1 MPDRKGSVSG
11 RLLLR
16 PGHSPAWQ
24 SALLAGFIVQL
35 LLILF
40 VTGIGL
46 EQLRVTTDALKSVV
60 NVHMRKQYLAKTLL
74 TSSRERA
81 VNLFRMV
88 ESKDPFELDEMR
100 MRFNGNASDF
110 LGARGELMGM
120 PLSDREREL
129 LELQRRHSR
138 VSVPLQF
145 KVLELLDA
153 GQPRKAEA
161 LLLREVLPVQ
171 DKALEALTL
180 LERETQR
187 AAAAATREAD
197 EEYRVARFWMGML
210 SIAALLA
217 GLIVTA
223 ATLRYV
229 NRASRE
235 REHLATH
242 DALTGLPN
250 RMLFMDRLEQALVR
264 AQRHGSMVGVMFID
278 LDRFKRVNDTLGH
291 DVGDRLLCEVAE
303 RLRHAMRAEDVVA
316 RLGGDEFVVVVTDLE
331 NVGQIVH
338 LVERVQDIVADPH
351 PISGHELFVSCSIGI
366 SFYPGDGTDA
376 STLIRKADT
385 AMYHAKGSGGRFQL
399 YDEAMNAMAEE
410 RLRLETELYHAIE
423 REELVLHYQP
433 QLDLESG
440 RICAVEALMRWNHP
454 DRGVLG
460 PALFLDLLEET
471 GEIVEIGRKLLVE
484 ACRQAA
490 KWHAAGFGDLQIAV
504 NVSGKEFWHQTM
516 IPGVRDALEKSGI
529 PPTLLQI
536 ELTEG
541 ILMQDVDNAL
551 SRIKALKE
559 IGVTVAIDD
568 FGTGHSSL
576 AHLKRFPVDCLK
588 IDRFFIKDI
597 QDTAV
602 NEAFVGSILTLCQG
616 LHLDAV
622 AEGVEDVRQ
631 IERLRRLG
639 CKRVQGYLVSRAV
652 PADRIAD
659 LLGRDWQD
667 AFGRAGQATA

>member
-1 MPDRKGSVSG
+1 MPECTVRISSPCGG
-11 RLLLR
+11 RFKRAEIWKL
-16 PGHSPAWQ
+16 
-24 SALLAGFIVQL
+24 ALLAGFVIQL
-35 LLILF
+35 FLILF
-40 VTGIGL
+40 VTAIGL
-46 EQLRVTTDALKSVV
+46 QQLRMTTENLKTVV
-60 NVHMRKQYLAKTLL
+60 DVHMRKQNLTKTMVL
-74 TSSRERA
+74 TARERT
-81 VNLFRMV
+81 LIMFMLT
-88 ESKDPFELDEMR
+88 KIDDPFERDQLLL
-100 MRFNGNASDF
+100 RFREKGSEFVA
-110 LGARGELMGM
+110 ARLQ
-120 PLSDREREL
+120 L
-129 LELQRRHSR
+129 LELPLSARERHLIDLHKERIAFAQPIQEEVIELISADFTQDGVDLALRQAIPAQNSVMVLLSR
-138 VSVPLQF
+138 L
-145 KVLELLDA
+145 
-153 GQPRKAEA
+153 
-161 LLLREVLPVQ
+161 
-171 DKALEALTL
+171 
-180 LERETQR
+180 
-187 AAAAATREAD
+187 D
-197 EEYRVARFWMGML
+197 EEVHRVAIAASERAYEAHRVARFWMYFL
-210 SIAALLA
+210 SGIALLV
-217 GLIVTA
+217 GLVVA
-223 ATLRYV
+223 AAVLFYSARF
-229 NRASRE
+229 SRE
-235 REHLATH
+235 RERLVTK
-242 DALTGLPN
+242 DTLTGLPN
-250 RMLFMDRLEQALVR
+250 RMLLRDRLEQALAR
-264 AQRHGSMVGVMFID
+264 ARRRGTLVGVMFID

-303 RLRHAMRAEDVVA
+303 RLRHAVRAEDVVA

-471 GEIVEIGRKLLVE
+471 GEIVELGRKLLVE

-516 IPGVRDALEKSGI
+516 IPGVRDAVEKSGI

-568 FGTGHSSL
+568 FGTGYSSL

-597 QDTAV
+597 QDTTV
-602 NEAFVGSILTLCQG
+602 NEAFVGAILILCQG

-631 IERLRRLG
+631 IERLRKLG